1 MSETKLL
8 VKLTSR
14 TLHHANNNNRHLSTQ
29 NYHQLRK
36 DPNSTIDHKN
46 MSAAP
51 LSKPGGKKS
60 HACGPCRRLKRKCDL
75 QIPCGTCKSGRNT
88 KIDECMA
95 NPARPLNNI
104 QELIAPNLKFGR
116 VQKRSPEGFSNN
128 NGSAINSSTNSP
140 NVKRQSKSSIPSSD
154 GSSSGN
160 GNTPKRLKSVT
171 HEGSFQTNFSQFD
184 IKAEQES
191 PAHHQNSVSS
201 NSTDYPPQHYQQPY
215 QQQQH
220 IPIQN
225 PLVPNHQQQQM
236 LQTHSQIQSP
246 SASYDQAA
254 SQQQQ
259 QQTHSAP
266 PLPQYQYH
274 QQVPVQPNP
283 YAPMNYSQPSPVP
296 QQHQQMIPQ
305 VAQAQIPVQHQQSPL
320 AQPQPPINTQ
330 NMYFDQSELLRKQLE
345 AQIQRIQQLEGE
357 NLQAKNQVQELQT
370 KLLNKGDDPTS
381 IPTPPSHD
389 SRSKSKST
397 KNDYKTKYLN
407 LLPSQIQT
415 TVLVNFYLQNIDYIY
430 HPLHH
435 PSFLAEVENFWLDQE
450 KVDVGWLAVLFMV
463 LSLAAIHLP
472 KGLINITS
480 QEIEKSHKIWFEASR
495 ECINIWDSM
504 QTDPTK
510 FNIYTL
516 QCFSL
521 CQLYFYATKRAEALI
536 EILEKAIKD
545 CLKMG
550 LDKDDSENPNLLEV
564 QMKRRLWWDVCGC
577 DSFRSLSLGV
587 KPLIRSYS
595 NTVPLPANAN
605 DADITKES
613 IKIRSSSIATD
624 NSFNI
629 YRAQMMKILNGIY
642 EKEHEIHEQISSTDL
657 KNNLEKVEDQLFK
670 GLIEID
676 IELCDSS
683 KGWFFQM
690 DKFGNLPSINDPKIQ
705 FQHHMLH
712 TCICIHRFRI
722 YQNYLSDDIPI
733 AWEVG
738 VTSARALFEVYKR
751 LRKIYDLKNPLFL
764 SQIHQSFTGS
774 IIQSMLLLLNH
785 KISLEDQNALY
796 GDIDWML
803 KDLEVLGREVFILK
817 PEVLRESFKVLNAL
831 KKSINKNLVELEKD
845 QKDIVSNV
853 FGGKDMTENY
863 LQKCTVSFIIDKVD
877 RRASNEPPAAEK
889 NDFDYENQLGTS
901 VSSDLIGKSVEKFN
915 QVRSLKSK
923 ASNSKENSM
932 EKQLKLLKAQ
942 AMRSQES
949 PQQNIDPTQQ
959 VQPQQP
965 TAQIPQSA
973 MTVQDPG
980 FPLQQPIPLT
990 SSSSEMNNNNG
1001 TDGFARQGTP
1011 VEINLSGID
1020 SFWNDVGPQG
1030 IDELNNMYYSE
1041 FSGYKIA

>member
-1 MSETKLL
+1 
-8 VKLTSR
+8 
-14 TLHHANNNNRHLSTQ
+14 
-29 NYHQLRK
+29 
-36 DPNSTIDHKN
+36 

-140 NVKRQSKSSIPSSD
+140 NVKRQSKSSITSSD
-154 GSSSGN
+154 GSSNGN

-283 YAPMNYSQPSPVP
+283 YAPMNYSQPSPAP

-305 VAQAQIPVQHQQSPL
+305 VAQAQIP
-320 AQPQPPINTQ
+320 
-330 NMYFDQSELLRKQLE
+330 
-345 AQIQRIQQLEGE
+345 
-357 NLQAKNQVQELQT
+357 
-370 KLLNKGDDPTS
+370 
-381 IPTPPSHD
+381 
-389 SRSKSKST
+389 ST

-435 PSFLAEVENFWLDQE
+435 PSFRAELENFWLDQE

-463 LSLAAIHLP
+463 LALAAIHLP

-605 DADITKES
+605 DTDITKES

-817 PEVLRESFKVLNAL
+817 PEVLKESFKVLNAL

-915 QVRSLKSK
+915 QVRSLKSE
-923 ASNSKENSM
+923 ANSKENSM

-1001 TDGFARQGTP
+1001 TDGFVRQGTP
-1011 VEINLSGID
+1011 IEINLSGID

-1041 FSGYKIA
+1041 FSGYRIA